1 MKRPNRK
8 ERKEKRRIAIKEFN
22 YGLLNLVRIQNKMG
36 KIYSINEQQVIK
48 KIYIKYM
55 TKQMNIKR

>member
-55 TKQMNIKR
+55 TK